1 MIFGLEEAADE
12 DIHSTVKEVFMSIEE
27 KPFFKAERIG
37 KQHSSVISRPVK
49 VVLDSSNTLT
59 DLLRKSKELKT
70 TTFKNVYLTPDRTL
84 EQRVEHRKLVAELRE
99 KAREMPNE
107 HHFIRN
113 GAVCSQAKSV
123 EDTDIVSKSSA
134 IKSSS
139 AGVTKKKE
147 KKPRTL
153 LPHHIAF
160 NRRPPPGYVSPV
172 TTDSSDCDG

>member
-12 DIHSTVKEVFMSIEE
+12 DIHSTVKEVFMSIKEN
-27 KPFFKAERIG
+27 PFFKAKRIG
-37 KQHSSVISRPVK
+37 KEHSSVISRPVK

-99 KAREMPNE
+99 KAREMPNK

-113 GAVCSQAKSV
+113 GTVCSQAKSV
-123 EDTDIVSKSSA
+123 EDKNIVSTSSA
-134 IKSSS
+134 FKSSS

-147 KKPRTL
+147 KQPRTL
-153 LPHHIAF
+153 LLHHIAF

-172 TTDSSDCDG
+172 TIDSSDCDG